1 MKNNVIKLIGAFS
14 IAALFASCSPE
25 TTVYDVN
32 GGQSLVGFNEKVQD
46 FNLYKADEMPQ
57 GYDNTIN
64 ITVGSSVASKQDRT
78 FVIKVNE
85 EFTTADPSMY
95 TIETTSFV
103 IPAGQFTAT
112 VKIKGYY
119 DNLPSDF
126 SRRVLAFDLVS
137 VDGSTVFNED
147 MKTTALSFQRGC
159 VRTVA
164 GSYTGTSSAG
174 GAPYDVVLTPVKNV
188 VNTWSTPNLWGEFVA
203 AATGNNTYLGQYPF
217 PARLTVNCDNTV
229 TVRGT
234 ASYGGKSPAGGQ
246 YRPSDKYIRAVFN
259 NTLFSGSGATA
270 TVELNPN

>member
-14 IAALFASCSPE
+14 VAALFASCSPE

-46 FNLYKADEMPQ
+46 FYVYTASEMPQ

-64 ITVGSSVASKQDRT
+64 ITVGSSVKSNKDRAYVVKLNQD
-78 FVIKVNE
+78 
-85 EFTTADPSMY
+85 FTTADPSMY
-95 TIETTSFV
+95 TVETTSFV

-112 VKIKGYY
+112 IKIKGYY
-119 DNLPSDF
+119 DALPSDF
-126 SRRVLAFDLVS
+126 SSRILSYDLVS
-137 VDGSTVFNED
+137 VDDSDVNNED
-147 MKTTALSFQRGC
+147 KMTTAVAIQRGC

-164 GSYTGTSSAG
+164 DSYTGTSSAG
-174 GAPYDVVLTPVKNV
+174 GAPYEVILTPVKNV
-188 VNTWSTPNLWGEFVA
+188 PNTWTTPNLWGEFVA

-217 PARLTVNCDNTV
+217 PARLRVNCNNTV

-234 ASYGGKSPAGGQ
+234 ATYGGASPAGGQ
-246 YRPSDKYIRAVFN
+246 YRPSDKYIKAVFN